1 MLADGTRIPQ
11 YVDPKDNTVH
21 PRTTSYNHAHD
32 VARRQLRRRELDLHW
47 AKEQRRQQEQQLAQ
61 ASALVAASRGALI
74 RTPVLVAC
82 LLLAADAGLAWGA
95 AETGLLGSATLAVL
109 VAAGAF
115 AAAVVVGLAVKVL
128 AIRKRRRAARDL
140 LWVRDARH
148 PHTQFH
154 IQESLGSYLEAK
166 LLAHA
171 TR

>member
-1 MLADGTRIPQ
+1 
-11 YVDPKDNTVH
+11 
-21 PRTTSYNHAHD
+21 

-61 ASALVAASRGALI
+61 ARALVDASRGALI
-74 RTPVLVAC
+74 RKPVLVAC
-82 LLLAADAGLAWGA
+82 LLLAADASVAWGA

-109 VAAGAF
+109 VAVGVF
-115 AAAVVVGLAVKVL
+115 ALAVVVGLAVKVL
-128 AIRKRRRAARDL
+128 ALRKQRRAAREL

-148 PHTQFH
+148 LHTQFH

>member
-1 MLADGTRIPQ
+1 M
-11 YVDPKDNTVH
+11 H

-47 AKEQRRQQEQQLAQ
+47 AKEQRRQQEQQLAH
-61 ASALVAASRGALI
+61 ADALVTASRGALI
-74 RTPVLVAC
+74 RKPVLVAV
-82 LLLAADAGLAWGA
+82 LLLAADAGLAWGVT
-95 AETGLLGSATLAVL
+95 ETSLLGTATLAVL

-115 AAAVVVGLAVKVL
+115 ALAVVAGLAVKVL

-140 LWVRDARH
+140 LWLRDRRH
-148 PHTQFH
+148 QHTQFH